1 MIKEKKNIYPLIRLR
16 EKRIQYKKNLKKMGL
31 ESIPEEER
39 WSQADELVLDQIADA
54 TRRGLVFINVKNP
67 L

>member
-1 MIKEKKNIYPLIRLR
+1 
-16 EKRIQYKKNLKKMGL
+16 MGL
-31 ESIPEEER
+31 ESIPEKER